1 MEPMRSEI
9 TLTQKMRFGP
19 AMSALTERRRSFVVA
34 LNNAGGKNA
43 TEAARAA
50 GYLDS
55 GSGSIRVTANHLLHD
70 PNVQAAII
78 EDAKARLV
86 GDIHATLLGIDEIAG
101 DPSHKDRLKALT
113 TKLHHAGMI
122 EKTIQQMEVSVN
134 VTYEQKVDELKRL
147 AIATGR
153 DPVKYLAEKGI
164 TITDAEF
171 EEVAPTN
178 DIPGLEGLV

>member
-1 MEPMRSEI
+1 MPRAEI
-9 TLTQKMRFGP
+9 AIRQKMNFGP
-19 AMSALTERRRSFVVA
+19 AMSALNERQRAFVFA
-34 LNNAGGKNA
+34 LNNTGGRNA
-43 TEAARAA
+43 SEAARAA
-50 GYLDS
+50 GYTDTHN
-55 GSGSIRVTANHLLHD
+55 GAIQVTAHRLLHD

-78 EDAKARLV
+78 EDAKARLA
-86 GDIHATLLGIDEIAG
+86 GDIHATLLGIDEIAMNPG
-101 DPSHKDRLKALT
+101 HKDRLKALT